1 VPITVSILVSA
12 GISCEEGTCLI
23 SRFLMDTT
31 PVASSPD
38 WAAPYGP
45 RDCPS
50 RTVVETLG
58 NTWTLLVLGALRLHD
73 RPLRFNEL
81 RRLLDGI
88 TQKMLTQTLRKLER
102 DGLVSR
108 TVYPT
113 VPPRVEYGLTELGVS
128 AGRLTGA
135 IADWSVANVHEILS
149 ARRTFDELAAAAP
162 QPLPHPGGPR
172 AV

>member
-1 VPITVSILVSA
+1 
-12 GISCEEGTCLI
+12 
-23 SRFLMDTT
+23 MDTT
-31 PVASSPD
+31 QDSSPSG
-38 WAAPYGP
+38 WLAPYGR

-50 RTVVETLG
+50 RTVVETLA
-58 NTWTLLVLGALRLHD
+58 NTWALLIMGALRLHD

-113 VPPRVEYGLTELGVS
+113 VPPRVEYGLTRLGIS
-128 AGRLTGA
+128 AGQLTGA
-135 IADWSVANVHEILS
+135 IAEWSVENVHEILA
-149 ARRTFDELAAAAP
+149 ARQAFDDQADAEP
-162 QPLPHPGGPR
+162 QPLLTIRQLPY
-172 AV
+172 